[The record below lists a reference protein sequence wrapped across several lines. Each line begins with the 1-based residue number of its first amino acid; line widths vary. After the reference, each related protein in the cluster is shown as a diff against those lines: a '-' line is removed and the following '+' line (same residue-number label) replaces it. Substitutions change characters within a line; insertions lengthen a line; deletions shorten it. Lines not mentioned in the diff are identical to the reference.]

1 MTKDKLWVWFVER
14 LKAYRNSI
22 QVNQKISKLTG
33 KQKKEVSGYWL
44 LVIG

>member
-1 MTKDKLWVWFVER
+1 MTNNKLWVCFVER

-22 QVNQKISKLTG
+22 QLNEKISKLTG
-33 KQKKEVSGYWL
+33 KQKGEVSGYWL